1 MLADLPRRVR
11 VIGADLALCRPDRP
25 RQQDIHFEPAG
36 MRVGSD
42 ERLQA
47 RGFRQSGI
55 GHLKEQSEGLADLRP
70 GLGRTGVEG

>member
-1 MLADLPRRVR
+1 
-11 VIGADLALCRPDRP
+11 
-25 RQQDIHFEPAG
+25 